1 MSEKRQKRIKR
12 YRKILAAEG
21 LLLFV
26 MIIMFA
32 MYNHSDTAKLA
43 DSIRK
48 GKGSGKS
55 VTALMAGRLKGGDDN
70 SDINADAPDYVI
82 ESQPGAAISFNPH
95 AIESTNPDKYLS
107 GWDIEVDGEILSD
120 NTDYKAGDY
129 IGEISFDAGDDYTDL
144 PGVFTF
150 RGNNFR
156 DTASYGKASV
166 KDKTMESMWNVTTGA
181 LSFEGAVWSGSG
193 WTGQPLMRQWSRE
206 AKKHMN
212 MYDWAKDKD
221 QLVEVIYACMD
232 GYVYFLDMET
242 GESTRD
248 SLNLGF
254 AFKGAGA
261 LDPRGYPILYLGAGY
276 DSDKGYARAYII
288 NLLDCTILKEFGSVD
303 PFALR
308 GTLSYFDSSALVEA
322 DTDTLIYPGENGVL
336 YLMHLGTH
344 YDEEKGTLTMDFDKT
359 VKWRY
364 NSVRT
369 THDKFWPGMETSAA
383 IYEHYMYITDN
394 GANLLCVDLNTL
406 TPIWVQDIL
415 DDSNSTPVLSIEDG
429 HVYVYVSTSFH
440 LGWRSNDTANVP
452 IWKVDAETGE
462 VIWKTEYEC
471 TSREGVSGGVQSTI
485 ANGKKE
491 LENYIFVTV
500 SMTHGGW
507 GGDIVAL
514 NKKDGSK
521 VWEKQ
526 MSYTWSSPVCVYNES
541 GKGHVI
547 YGASDGVLYEL
558 DGKTGE
564 MESTLKISD
573 GNIEASPAIYNDIMI
588 IGTRAGR
595 ICGVKLK

>member
-55 VTALMAGRLKGGDDN
+55 VAALMAARLKGGDDN
-70 SDINADAPDYVI
+70 SDINADDPDYVI

-129 IGEISFDAGDDYTDL
+129 IGEISFDAGDNYTDL

-181 LSFEGAVWSGSG
+181 LSYEGAVWSGSG

-242 GESTRD
+242 GEATRD

-288 NLLDCTILKEFGSVD
+288 SLLDCTILKEFGSVD

-344 YDEEKGTLTMDFDKT
+344 YDEENGTLTMDFDKT

-415 DDSNSTPVLSIEDG
+415 DDSNSTPVLSVENG
-429 HVYVYVSTSFH
+429 RVYVYVSTSFH

-491 LENYIFVTV
+491 LEDYIFVTV

-573 GNIEASPAIYNDIMI
+573 GNIEASPAIYNDTMI
-588 IGTRAGR
+588 IGARAGR